1 MPSSPAPLRWHHRL
15 ETRVLMVGAVV
26 AGAALFALLAAAE
39 QVITRDAQQRVS
51 QDLEAAKTTF
61 DRLLA
66 DRGEFASSQIRLIT
80 ELPVFRAHMTE
91 SSTRADYVT
100 ISAMAEH
107 YRGTLGA
114 AFSLVSDADGRAL
127 GSAGGGEA
135 LLQSLSTLQAT
146 SPQTQ
151 SRRAIVGLDRA
162 LYIVVSEPAWFA
174 DEVLGI
180 LTAGYAVDDEDAR
193 ELAQRTLTEVSF
205 VIEGQVAG
213 SSLPPNSLPPFDA
226 GHANGLWTPH
236 TTSGARGP
244 YVARQYPLAQFGESE
259 KNSIV
264 LMADW
269 GPTDRV
275 LEQMR
280 SRLLG
285 VTAATLYV
293 AVGGIFLFSRRVAR
307 PLTVVA
313 ETARDIA
320 RGNSQ
325 RLVCAQGST
334 EARIMASA
342 FNEMT
347 SRLQDRAT
355 ELEKARDAAQAAA
368 RAKDTFIAN
377 MSHEIR
383 TPMNGVLGM
392 AELLTDTD
400 LSVTQRRFTDTIQSC
415 AANLMS
421 ILNDVLDLSSLSA
434 DQAQFET
441 VEFAPR
447 EVVERV
453 AGLMVASAKGKGVE
467 IAYEVSPSVPERVAG
482 DARGVERVLL
492 AIVGNAV
499 KFTGEGEVVIRVS
512 ANRGGDPAIE
522 LRWEVQD
529 TGIGMA
535 DTSAVFEA
543 FVQSDDSTTRDYGG
557 TGLGL
562 AICKRWVD
570 LMNGQIGVTS
580 TLGNGSTFWFT
591 VPLMVAEPASLPEMS
606 DVAFS

>member
-1 MPSSPAPLRWHHRL
+1 
-15 ETRVLMVGAVV
+15 
-26 AGAALFALLAAAE
+26 
-39 QVITRDAQQRVS
+39 
-51 QDLEAAKTTF
+51 
-61 DRLLA
+61 
-66 DRGEFASSQIRLIT
+66 
-80 ELPVFRAHMTE
+80 
-91 SSTRADYVT
+91 
-100 ISAMAEH
+100 
-107 YRGTLGA
+107 
-114 AFSLVSDADGRAL
+114 
-127 GSAGGGEA
+127 
-135 LLQSLSTLQAT
+135 
-146 SPQTQ
+146 
-151 SRRAIVGLDRA
+151 
-162 LYIVVSEPAWFA
+162 
-174 DEVLGI
+174 
-180 LTAGYAVDDEDAR
+180 
-193 ELAQRTLTEVSF
+193 
-205 VIEGQVAG
+205 
-213 SSLPPNSLPPFDA
+213 
-226 GHANGLWTPH
+226 
-236 TTSGARGP
+236 
-244 YVARQYPLAQFGESE
+244 
-259 KNSIV
+259 
-264 LMADW
+264 
-269 GPTDRV
+269 
-275 LEQMR
+275 
-280 SRLLG
+280 
-285 VTAATLYV
+285 
-293 AVGGIFLFSRRVAR
+293 
-307 PLTVVA
+307 
-313 ETARDIA
+313 
-320 RGNSQ
+320 
-325 RLVCAQGST
+325 
-334 EARIMASA
+334 
-342 FNEMT
+342 MT

-355 ELEKARDAAQAAA
+355 ELEQARDAAQAAA

-383 TPMNGVLGM
+383 TPMDGVLGM